1 MNPQLLFEIDFSFF
15 TNLFS
20 SKNDMKKKKDVEKL
34 IHKNFKMPGVP
45 NSQNLSNKESY
56 KLLESDF
63 TEKEIDDINKKE
75 SQIKIKYNDFSI
87 NIKEVS
93 DKENILNMPIKEQK
107 LNIKERIE
115 KKLINNKTKK
125 TKNELLHSLVHF
137 IKNIYIFKK
146 KVKLLIQKH
155 KEYFAII
162 SPKNKTNLTM
172 IIKIDNEKKTKME
185 YTYEPILN
193 ENIFYISRKLY
204 RKKNLVKFS
213 FINSKNESIID
224 PKFNTEYLN
233 GEFLNVINIKKIRK
247 KEKDNKKIFL
257 SFLETYHRIKFIS
270 SEETEESEENNK
282 MSSEKIILK
291 KIPYFSILKK
301 RPVKRITSNKKISFS
316 ERNEMRLYKKD

>member
-1 MNPQLLFEIDFSFF
+1 
-15 TNLFS
+15 
-20 SKNDMKKKKDVEKL
+20 
-34 IHKNFKMPGVP
+34 
-45 NSQNLSNKESY
+45 
-56 KLLESDF
+56 
-63 TEKEIDDINKKE
+63 
-75 SQIKIKYNDFSI
+75 
-87 NIKEVS
+87 
-93 DKENILNMPIKEQK
+93 
-107 LNIKERIE
+107 
-115 KKLINNKTKK
+115 
-125 TKNELLHSLVHF
+125 
-137 IKNIYIFKK
+137 
-146 KVKLLIQKH
+146 
-155 KEYFAII
+155 
-162 SPKNKTNLTM
+162 M
-172 IIKIDNEKKTKME
+172 IIKIDNEKKTKLE

-291 KIPYFSILKK
+291 KIPYYSILKK

-316 ERNEMRLYKKD
+316 ERNEMRIYKKD